1 MGFSAT
7 MSARSKSHVRAHGPR
22 SRGAIGIED
31 WEQSWALWA
40 HVGALLATIPSGFLL
55 QFLVPLII
63 WLSQRD
69 RSDFVADHAR
79 EALNFHLSLL
89 LWTLIGLALS
99 FVCVGFVILAA
110 VPIVMIVCGIL
121 AAIAASRGEYYRYPV
136 TFRFV

>member
-1 MGFSAT
+1 MGFCAT
-7 MSARSKSHVRAHGPR
+7 MPVRPSARFRAHGPHMV
-22 SRGAIGIED
+22 EQ

-110 VPIVMIVCGIL
+110 VPIVMIVCGVL
-121 AAIAASRGEYYRYPV
+121 AAIAAGRGEYYRYPV

>member
-1 MGFSAT
+1 MGFCAT
-7 MSARSKSHVRAHGPR
+7 MSARPTPHSRARGPR
-22 SRGAIGIED
+22 SRGAVGIED

-40 HVGALLATIPSGFLL
+40 HLGALLATIPSGFLL

-63 WLSQRD
+63 WLSHRD
-69 RSDFVADHAR
+69 RSDFIADHAR

-89 LWTLIGLALS
+89 LWTLIGVVLS

-121 AAIAASRGEYYRYPV
+121 GAIAASRGEYYRYPV